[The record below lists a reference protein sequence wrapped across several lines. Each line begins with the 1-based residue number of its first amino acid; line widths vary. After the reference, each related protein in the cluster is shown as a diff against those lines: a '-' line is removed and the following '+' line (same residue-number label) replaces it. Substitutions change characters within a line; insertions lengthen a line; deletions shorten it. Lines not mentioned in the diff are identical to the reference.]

1 MRKPRQLLN
10 TDVYRWLK
18 QCMTGKWGALS
29 VIILLN
35 VILSLS
41 GAVLAIVSKQVIDS
55 AVQNSM
61 RVSGIYATLF
71 ALILILQLA
80 LSSLL
85 TLRTVKLR
93 EAMNNDLQ
101 QSFMDRLYKTE
112 WNAAGKYHSG
122 DLLTHLT
129 SDIANITDG
138 LVNTL
143 PSILSLVAQFAA
155 AFITL
160 LYFDKTLALFAF
172 LLGPVSMLVSWYI
185 GSRLKR
191 MQHQIQSAESRYR
204 SLLHEC
210 VQNLLIVKTF
220 EHEQDSLHKVQASQA
235 NRLFWILKR
244 TRFNV
249 AADLTMGIG
258 YRLGFFLA
266 FIWGAYRIST
276 GAASFGMFTAFLQ
289 LVGQIQGPL
298 EGLARTF
305 PVLIAMIASSER
317 LIVFQKLQS
326 EDRSKDMHERLPAAL
341 SGISGLQMEH
351 VGYGYEAGKPIL
363 TDVSLSIRPGELIAL
378 IGTSGEGKTTLLR
391 LLLALIKPQAGN
403 VCLIG
408 PHHER
413 ISLSADTR
421 SYFSYVPQGNTLF
434 SGTIADNLRIGHP
447 AATEEEINAAL
458 EAACARSFT
467 QKLPHGIHTVIGE
480 HGSGLSEG
488 QAQRIAIARAL
499 LRPAPI
505 LLLDEAT
512 SALDMDTE
520 WAVLQNI
527 RNLKPA
533 RTCIAITHR
542 LSVFDVCDH
551 IYRLSKGQLLE
562 QKKELVTLSE

>member
-1 MRKPRQLLN
+1 MNKLRHLFN
-10 TDVYRWLK
+10 TDIYRWLT
-18 QCMTGKWGALS
+18 QCMKGKWGALS
-29 VIILLN
+29 GIILLN
-35 VILSLS
+35 VVISLS
-41 GAVLAIVSKQVIDS
+41 GAALAVASKQVIDH
-55 AVQNSM
+55 AVQSSM
-61 RVSGIYATLF
+61 RLSGVYAIAF
-71 ALILILQLA
+71 ALILILQLG

-85 TLRTVKLR
+85 TLRTVRLR
-93 EAMNNDLQ
+93 ETVANDLQ
-101 QSFMDRLYKTE
+101 HRFMDRLYRTE
-112 WNAAGKYHSG
+112 WSAAGKYHSG

-129 SDIANITDG
+129 SDAANVTDG
-138 LVNTL
+138 LINTL
-143 PSILSLVAQFAA
+143 PNIVALIVQFAA
-155 AFITL
+155 AFLTL

-172 LLGPVSMLVSWYI
+172 VLGPVSVIISWYI
-185 GSRLKR
+185 GRKLKR

-210 VQNLLIVKTF
+210 IQNLLIVKTF
-220 EHEQDSLHKVQASQA
+220 ENEQNSLEKVQASQQ

-244 TRFNV
+244 TRFNA

-266 FIWGAYRIST
+266 FIWGAFRIST

-305 PVLIAMIASSER
+305 PVLIAMITSAER
-317 LIVFQKLQS
+317 LIVFQQLQPEAKKELPSSVDKESLS
-326 EDRSKDMHERLPAAL
+326 ELR
-341 SGISGLQMEH
+341 MEH
-351 VGYGYEAGKPIL
+351 VAYSYESSKPIL
-363 TDVSLSIRPGELIAL
+363 TDVNLRIKPGELVAL

-391 LLLALIKPQAGN
+391 LLLALLEPQSGN
-403 VCLIG
+403 ISIIG
-408 PHHER
+408 KNREPLR
-413 ISLSADTR
+413 LSADTR

-434 SGTIADNLRIGHP
+434 SGTIEGNLRIGNP
-447 AATEEEINAAL
+447 AATDEEIRAAL
-458 EAACARSFT
+458 DTACASSFIE
-467 QKLPHGIHTVIGE
+467 KLPHGIHTVIGE

-527 RNLKPA
+527 RNAEPP

-551 IYRLSKGQLLE
+551 IYRLSGGVLYE
-562 QKKELVTLSE
+562 QKELVTQSK

>member
-1 MRKPRQLLN
+1 MNKLRHLFN
-10 TDVYRWLK
+10 TDIYRWLT
-18 QCMTGKWGALS
+18 QCMKGKWGALS
-29 VIILLN
+29 GIILLN
-35 VILSLS
+35 VVISLS
-41 GAVLAIVSKQVIDS
+41 GAALAVASKQVIDH
-55 AVQNSM
+55 AVQSSM
-61 RVSGIYATLF
+61 RLSGVYAIAF
-71 ALILILQLA
+71 ALILILQLG

-85 TLRTVKLR
+85 TLRTVRLR
-93 EAMNNDLQ
+93 ETVANDLQ
-101 QSFMDRLYKTE
+101 HRFMDRLYRTE
-112 WNAAGKYHSG
+112 WSAAGKYHSG

-129 SDIANITDG
+129 SDAANVTDG
-138 LVNTL
+138 LINTL
-143 PSILSLVAQFAA
+143 PNIIALIVQFAA
-155 AFITL
+155 AFLTL

-172 LLGPVSMLVSWYI
+172 VLGPVSVLISWYI
-185 GSRLKR
+185 GRKLKR

-210 VQNLLIVKTF
+210 IQNLLIVKTF
-220 EHEQDSLHKVQASQA
+220 ENEQNSLEKVQASQQ

-244 TRFNV
+244 TRFNA

-266 FIWGAYRIST
+266 FIWGAFRIST

-305 PVLIAMIASSER
+305 PVLIAMITSAER
-317 LIVFQKLQS
+317 LIVFQQLQPEAKKELPSSVDKESLS
-326 EDRSKDMHERLPAAL
+326 ELR
-341 SGISGLQMEH
+341 MEH
-351 VGYGYEAGKPIL
+351 VAYSYESSKPIL
-363 TDVSLSIRPGELIAL
+363 TDVNLRIKPGELVAL

-391 LLLALIKPQAGN
+391 LLLALLEPQSGN
-403 VCLIG
+403 ISIIG
-408 PHHER
+408 KNREPLR
-413 ISLSADTR
+413 LSADTR

-434 SGTIADNLRIGHP
+434 SGTIEGNLRIGNP
-447 AATEEEINAAL
+447 AATDEEIRAAL
-458 EAACARSFT
+458 DTACASSFIE
-467 QKLPHGIHTVIGE
+467 KLPHGIHTVIGE

-527 RNLKPA
+527 RNAEPP

-551 IYRLSKGQLLE
+551 IYRLSGGVLYE
-562 QKKELVTLSE
+562 QKELVTQSK

>member
-1 MRKPRQLLN
+1 MNKLRHLFN
-10 TDVYRWLK
+10 TDIYRWLT
-18 QCMTGKWGALS
+18 QCMKGKWGALS
-29 VIILLN
+29 GIILLN
-35 VILSLS
+35 VVISLS
-41 GAVLAIVSKQVIDS
+41 GAALAVASKQVIDH
-55 AVQNSM
+55 AVQSSM
-61 RVSGIYATLF
+61 RLSGVYAIAF
-71 ALILILQLA
+71 ALILILQLG

-85 TLRTVKLR
+85 TLRTVRLR
-93 EAMNNDLQ
+93 ETVANDLQ
-101 QSFMDRLYKTE
+101 LRFMDRLYRTE
-112 WNAAGKYHSG
+112 WSAAGKYHSG

-129 SDIANITDG
+129 SDAANVTDG
-138 LVNTL
+138 LINTL
-143 PSILSLVAQFAA
+143 PNIIALIVQFAA
-155 AFITL
+155 AFLTL

-172 LLGPVSMLVSWYI
+172 VLGPVSVLISWYI
-185 GSRLKR
+185 GRKLKR

-210 VQNLLIVKTF
+210 IQNLLIVKTF
-220 EHEQDSLHKVQASQA
+220 ENEQNSLEKVQASQQ

-244 TRFNV
+244 TRFNA

-266 FIWGAYRIST
+266 FIWGAFRIST

-305 PVLIAMIASSER
+305 PVLIAMITSAER
-317 LIVFQKLQS
+317 LIVFQQLQPEAKKEAPSSVDEESLS
-326 EDRSKDMHERLPAAL
+326 ELR
-341 SGISGLQMEH
+341 MEH
-351 VGYGYEAGKPIL
+351 VAYSYESSKPIL
-363 TDVSLSIRPGELIAL
+363 TDVNLRIKPGELVAL

-391 LLLALIKPQAGN
+391 LLLALLEPQSGN
-403 VCLIG
+403 ISIIG
-408 PHHER
+408 KSREPLR
-413 ISLSADTR
+413 LSADTR

-434 SGTIADNLRIGHP
+434 SGTIEGNLRIGNP
-447 AATEEEINAAL
+447 AATDEEIRAAL
-458 EAACARSFT
+458 DTACASSFIE
-467 QKLPHGIHTVIGE
+467 KLPHGIHTVIGE

-527 RNLKPA
+527 RNAEPP

-551 IYRLSKGQLLE
+551 IYRLSGGVLYE
-562 QKKELVTLSE
+562 QKELVTQSK

>member
-1 MRKPRQLLN
+1 MNKLKTLFN
-10 TDVYRWLK
+10 TEVIAWLK
-18 QCMTGKWGALS
+18 LCMRGKWSALT

-35 VILSLS
+35 VILSLG
-41 GAVLAIVSKQVIDS
+41 GAAQAIVSKQVIDHAVNDSLKQS
-55 AVQNSM
+55 AM
-61 RVSGIYATLF
+61 YAVSF
-71 ALILILQLA
+71 ALIMIAQLV

-85 TLRTVKLR
+85 TLRTVKLK

-101 QSFMDRLYKTE
+101 RNFMDRLYKTE
-112 WNAAGKYHSG
+112 WKAVGRYHSG

-129 SDIANITDG
+129 SDVASVTDG
-138 LVNTL
+138 LIATL
-143 PSILSLVAQFAA
+143 PGILSLVVQFAT
-155 AFITL
+155 AFLTL

-172 LLGPVSMLVSWYI
+172 LLGPVSVVISWFI
-185 GSRLKR
+185 GRKLKK
-191 MQHQIQSAESRYR
+191 MQHQIQAAESRYR

-210 VQNLLIVKTF
+210 IQNFLIVKTF
-220 EHEQDSLHKVQASQA
+220 EHEDDSLQKVRGAQQ
-235 NRLFWILKR
+235 NRLFWVLKR

-249 AADLTMGIG
+249 AADLTMGTG

-298 EGLARTF
+298 EGLARSF
-305 PVLIAMIASSER
+305 PILIAMVTSAER
-317 LIVFQKLQS
+317 LIVFQQLTPENKKAIPPMPA
-326 EDRSKDMHERLPAAL
+326 DRVTGLRLD
-341 SGISGLQMEH
+341 H
-351 VGYGYEAGKPIL
+351 VAYSYEPGKPIL
-363 TDVSLSIRPGELIAL
+363 TDVSLTIQPGELIAL

-391 LLLALIKPQAGN
+391 LLLALIKPSHGDISLTALGRD
-403 VCLIG
+403 
-408 PHHER
+408 R
-413 ISLSADTR
+413 IALSADTR
-421 SYFSYVPQGNTLF
+421 PYFSYVPQGNTLF
-434 SGTIADNLRIGHP
+434 SGTIADNLKIGHP
-447 AATEEEINAAL
+447 SATEKEMNDAL
-458 EAACARSFT
+458 EAACARSFVE
-467 QKLPHGIHTVIGE
+467 KLPEGLHTVIGE

-527 RNLKPA
+527 RSFQPR

-551 IYRLSKGQLLE
+551 IYRLSEGRLYRE
-562 QKKELVTLSE
+562 QKELAVRSE

>member
-1 MRKPRQLLN
+1 MNKLRHLFN
-10 TDVYRWLK
+10 TDIYRWLT
-18 QCMTGKWGALS
+18 QCMKRKWGALS
-29 VIILLN
+29 AIILLN
-35 VILSLS
+35 VIISLS
-41 GAVLAIVSKQVIDS
+41 GAALAIVSKQVIDH
-55 AVQNSM
+55 AVQSSM
-61 RVSGIYATLF
+61 RLSGLYAIAF
-71 ALILILQLA
+71 ALILILQLG

-85 TLRTVKLR
+85 TLRSVKLR
-93 EAMNNDLQ
+93 EAVNNDLQ
-101 QSFMDRLYKTE
+101 RSFMDRLYRTE
-112 WNAAGKYHSG
+112 WSAAGKYHSG

-129 SDIANITDG
+129 SDSANVTDG
-138 LVNTL
+138 LINTL
-143 PSILSLVAQFAA
+143 PNIVALIVQFAA
-155 AFITL
+155 AFFTL

-172 LLGPVSMLVSWYI
+172 VLGPVSVLISWYI
-185 GSRLKR
+185 GSKLKKL
-191 MQHQIQSAESRYR
+191 QHQIQAAESRYR

-220 EHEQDSLHKVQASQA
+220 ENEKNSLEKVQSSQQD
-235 NRLFWILKR
+235 RLFWILKR
-244 TRFNV
+244 TRFNA

-266 FIWGAYRIST
+266 FIWGAFRIST

-305 PVLIAMIASSER
+305 PILIAMVTSAER
-317 LIVFQKLQS
+317 LIVFQKLQPEAKKETAPAVKESLS
-326 EDRSKDMHERLPAAL
+326 ELR
-341 SGISGLQMEH
+341 MEH
-351 VGYGYEAGKPIL
+351 VSYSYEANKPIL
-363 TDVSLSIRPGELIAL
+363 TDVSLRIHPGELVAL

-391 LLLALIKPQAGN
+391 LLLALIEPQNGN
-403 VCLIG
+403 ISIIG
-408 PHHER
+408 KDREPV
-413 ISLSADTR
+413 SLSADTR

-434 SGTIADNLRIGHP
+434 SGTIADNLRIGNP
-447 AATEEEINAAL
+447 AATEEDIHAAI
-458 EAACARSFT
+458 ETACARGFIE
-467 QKLPHGIHTVIGE
+467 KLPEGIHTVIGE

-527 RNLKPA
+527 RNSQPP

-551 IYRLSKGQLLE
+551 IYRLSGGVLYQE
-562 QKKELVTLSE
+562 ETASPSFQKL

>member
-1 MRKPRQLLN
+1 MKKLRHLLN
-10 TDVYRWLK
+10 TDIYRWLK

-29 VIILLN
+29 VIIILN
-35 VILSLS
+35 VIISLS
-41 GAVLAIVSKQVIDS
+41 GTVLAIVSKQVIDH
-55 AVQNSM
+55 AVESSM
-61 RVSGIYATLF
+61 RVSGIYAIAF

-101 QSFMDRLYKTE
+101 RNFMDRLYRAE
-112 WNAAGKYHSG
+112 WSAAGKYHSG

-129 SDIANITDG
+129 NDVANITDG

-143 PSILSLVAQFAA
+143 PSIISLIAQFAA

-172 LLGPVSMLVSWYI
+172 LLGPVSVLISWYI
-185 GSRLKR
+185 GSRLKK
-191 MQHQIQSAESRYR
+191 MQHQIQAAESRYR

-220 EHEQDSLHKVQASQA
+220 EHEQDSLQKVQASQA

-244 TRFNV
+244 TRFNI
-249 AADLTMGIG
+249 AADLTMGVG

-266 FIWGAYRIST
+266 FIWGAYRISI

-305 PVLIAMIASSER
+305 PVLIAMITSAER
-317 LIVFQKLQS
+317 LIVFQQLES
-326 EDRSKDMHERLPAAL
+326 ENKRGNLPATRD
-341 SGISGLQMEH
+341 GISGLQMEH
-351 VGYGYEAGKPIL
+351 VVYGYEANKPIL
-363 TDVSLSIRPGELIAL
+363 TGVSLRVQPGELIAL

-391 LLLALIKPQAGN
+391 LLLALIKPQTGD
-403 VCLIG
+403 VCIIG
-408 PHHER
+408 KDHER

-447 AATEEEINAAL
+447 SATEEEINAAI
-458 EAACARSFT
+458 EAACARGFIE
-467 QKLPHGIHTVIGE
+467 KLPQGIDTVIGE

-499 LRPAPI
+499 LRPAAI

-520 WAVLQNI
+520 WTVLQNI
-527 RNLKPA
+527 RNFQPP

-551 IYRLSKGQLLE
+551 IYRLSKGQLFE
-562 QKKELVTLSE
+562 QKKELVTH